1 MEEKSEFN
9 NENNFEHNNS
19 FEEYKV
25 ENVDNSKEEEDNK
38 KIILQ
43 HYLSGLRGQDVP
55 VFVIRDDGN
64 TAGLFNIYNDLFIR
78 AWEEA
83 KSQND

>member
-38 KIILQ
+38 KIRVFIF
-43 HYLSGLRGQDVP
+43 LSR
-55 VFVIRDDGN
+55 
-64 TAGLFNIYNDLFIR
+64 
-78 AWEEA
+78 
-83 KSQND
+83 S